1 MYLCTENKIDMGKSD
16 INILLCTLDEDF
28 KTEICA
34 MLSDY
39 SVSDIRTIHVDNR
52 INYNLVVI
60 DSKTFS
66 EHSSF
71 APYNDI
77 LFYLSD
83 CSVIMLRPGIYNAYP
98 DISKISSNIVITNL
112 ENIISV
118 IETIVST
125 PIGVL
130 KFDNFVIDDYTRKI
144 YYNRNEIAKLTPR
157 YFYIIQELV
166 HNFGE
171 LVTSER
177 LMNLLWGMPSYKNKR
192 SLDVMMTYIKSII
205 RYSETVELITVYAEG
220 YILKNKE
227 D

>member
-1 MYLCTENKIDMGKSD
+1 MEKSSVK
-16 INILLCTLDEDF
+16 ILLCTLDEDF
-28 KTEICA
+28 KNDILKI
-34 MLSDY
+34 LSDY
-39 SVSDIRTIHVDNR
+39 SVYDIRNISNDNR
-52 INYNLVVI
+52 VYFPIVII

-66 EHSSF
+66 EHSTF
-71 APYNDI
+71 LPYNDI
-77 LFYLSD
+77 LCYLSD
-83 CSVIMLRPGIYNAYP
+83 CSVIMLRPGVYNAYP

-118 IETIVST
+118 IDTIIDT

-130 KFDNFVIDDYTRKI
+130 KFDNFVIDNYTRKI

-166 HNFGE
+166 HNFGK
-171 LVTSER
+171 LVTSDR

-227 D
+227 E